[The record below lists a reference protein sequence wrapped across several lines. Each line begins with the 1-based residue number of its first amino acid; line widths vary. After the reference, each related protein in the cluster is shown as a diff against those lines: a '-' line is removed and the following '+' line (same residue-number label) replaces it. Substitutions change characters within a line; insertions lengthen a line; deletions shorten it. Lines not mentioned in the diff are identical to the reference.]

1 MVAMTKLS
9 GYQAYQRNK
18 YETASPHK
26 LILLLY
32 DGVLANIHHARNALD
47 HKEQHAVSHNH
58 MLKAQDILYELIS
71 CLNESQGGEIARN
84 LKQIYLYCIQQLTQ
98 ANLQKD
104 PKQLDEVEGLVQQLR
119 SAWVE
124 IGKDVGLGARI

>member
-1 MVAMTKLS
+1 
-9 GYQAYQRNK
+9 
-18 YETASPHK
+18 
-26 LILLLY
+26 
-32 DGVLANIHHARNALD
+32 
-47 HKEQHAVSHNH
+47 

-71 CLNESQGGEIARN
+71 CLNENQGGEIARN

-104 PKQLDEVEGLVQQLR
+104 PKHLDEVEGLVQQLR